1 MRVPFCWLKDY
12 VELHESAQEAAEL
25 LQSVGVP
32 VENIEQAGASV
43 SGIVTCRIVSAEKHP
58 DAERLLICQVD
69 AGSEKL
75 QIVTAAPNARA
86 GMVTAVALHG
96 AILAS
101 GTKIKKG
108 KLRGAVSEGMFCG
121 WDEAGVDPECLPEDK
136 REGILDLPEDTEIG
150 VPVQKVLPI
159 VEDILIVESFANRA
173 DQLSILGI
181 ARELAAKLERPLRMP
196 EIMRDYDQ
204 ASINGEDNLV
214 AIEDYTACPRF
225 MARLVS
231 GVKVGPSPKWMARR
245 LELAGMRSINNVVDI
260 TNYVMLETGQPL
272 HAYDRARLAEG
283 RLIVRRSRPEETIVT
298 LDSAEQKLPANSI
311 IIADAEKAVGVAG
324 VMGGL
329 NTEIE
334 EATSELLLE
343 SASFDNGDV
352 RRTSLRLGLRT
363 ESSKRFEKGMDIERV
378 IFGSQR
384 AAYLLNEYAGKVM
397 PEIVVKSV
405 PQPEPVTVELRLALI
420 KRVLGVEV
428 PFEKVCAI
436 LRSLEFAVKDLG
448 DGRLEVKVPSFRIDI
463 TEEID
468 LIEEIAR
475 HAGYDNL
482 PNTVPAV
489 EQGSVVFHNDVNEET
504 FRDLCVKLGLT
515 EILTPSLCSLE
526 MIKKY
531 RVEDEVLQIMN
542 PLSEDQRVLRPCL
555 FPFMTNVVLRN
566 LRVRNEDMRLFEI
579 SRIYEKDGDGVKEP
593 LRLGLALS
601 YKDADFF
608 ALKGIVEE
616 IAAMLGT
623 EFKYVRASKA
633 WTHPGASAE
642 VMLGNSVV
650 GWLGVI
656 HPVLAKELDLEQN
669 AILGELD
676 IDAIMAAQKLR
687 QYKKISRYPSVERDL
702 ALVMEASVQAGD
714 VAARFKQVGGDL
726 VSEVRCF
733 DVYVGEGIPAG
744 YKSLAFRFVLQAM
757 DKTLEDEDISRL
769 MKKLQKIAEREF
781 KAKIRE

>member
-32 VENIEQAGASV
+32 VENIEHAGAAV
-43 SGIVTCRIVSAEKHP
+43 SGIVTCRIESAEKHP
-58 DAERLLICQVD
+58 DAERLLVCQVD

-96 AILAS
+96 AVLAS

-121 WDEAGVDPECLPEDK
+121 WDEAGVDPEYLPEDK
-136 REGILDLPEDTEIG
+136 REGILDLPEDTGIG
-150 VPVQKVLPI
+150 VPVQEVLPI

-173 DQLSILGI
+173 DQLSILGV

-196 EIMRDYDQ
+196 EIMSDYAA
-204 ASINGEDNLV
+204 ASINGGDNLV
-214 AIEDYTACPRF
+214 TIEDYTACPRF

-272 HAYDRARLAEG
+272 HAYDRSRLAEG
-283 RLIVRRSRPEETIVT
+283 RIVVRRSLPEETIVT
-298 LDSAEQKLPANSI
+298 LDNGEQKLPAGSI
-311 IIADAEKAVGVAG
+311 VIADAEKAVGIAG

-334 EATSELLLE
+334 DDTSELLLE
-343 SASFDNGDV
+343 SACFDNGDV
-352 RRTSLRLGLRT
+352 RRASLRLGLRT
-363 ESSKRFEKGMDIERV
+363 EASKRFEKGMDIERV
-378 IFGSQR
+378 IFGAQR
-384 AAYLLNEYAGKVM
+384 AAYLLNRYAGTVL

-405 PQPEPVTVELRLALI
+405 PQPEPVAVALRLSLI
-420 KRVLGVEV
+420 KRVLGVEIPV
-428 PFEKVCAI
+428 ERVCSI
-436 LRSLEFAVKDLG
+436 LRNLEFGVKELG
-448 DGRLEVKVPSFRIDI
+448 EGRLEVKVPSFRLDI

-489 EQGSVVFHNDVNEET
+489 EQGGVVFHSDVNEEA
-504 FRDLCVKLGLT
+504 FRDICVKLGLT
-515 EILTPSLCSLE
+515 EILTPSLCSLD
-526 MIKKY
+526 MIKRY
-531 RVEDEVLQIMN
+531 RIEDEVLQIMN

-555 FPFMTNVVLRN
+555 FPFMTNVVVRN

-601 YKDADFF
+601 YEGADFF
-608 ALKGIVEE
+608 AMKGVIEE
-616 IAAMLGT
+616 IASMLGL
-623 EFKYVRASKA
+623 EFKFARSAKA
-633 WTHPGASAE
+633 WTHPGISAD
-642 VMLGNSVV
+642 VILGKEVV
-650 GWLGVI
+650 GWLGVL
-656 HPVLAKELDLEQN
+656 HPVLAKELDIERN
-669 AILGELD
+669 VILAELD
-676 IDAIMAAQKLR
+676 IDAVMAAQKLR

-702 ALVMEASVQAGD
+702 ALVMEESVQAGD
-714 VAARFKQVGGDL
+714 VAARFKQVGGEL
-726 VSEVRCF
+726 VSGVRCF
-733 DVYVGEGIPAG
+733 DVYVGTGIPAG
-744 YKSLAFRFVLQAM
+744 YKSLAFRFTLQAM
-757 DKTLEDEDISRL
+757 DKTLSDEDISRL